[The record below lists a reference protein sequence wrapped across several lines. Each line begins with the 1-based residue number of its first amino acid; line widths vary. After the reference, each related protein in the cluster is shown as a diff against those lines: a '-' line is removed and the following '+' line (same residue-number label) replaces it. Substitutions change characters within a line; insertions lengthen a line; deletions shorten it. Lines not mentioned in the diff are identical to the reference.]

1 MQHWVLFF
9 FSRLLLSFGKLSEIE
24 IGFGDGFFIKLV
36 VVSSDRDLVKR
47 LRGFGQGGI
56 FIIDFGGSD
65 RFIDIL
71 VSLKLLITY
80 HMFFRRFLG
89 NILFG
94 RRFESIAFFRVLTH
108 SELFVATS
116 DGDVVISVGI
126 DDLGLEEIAL
136 VVDGGLRLCVVG
148 RLILG
153 WLGVW
158 WWTGSDYLLLLI
170 EFHRNSYF

>member
-1 MQHWVLFF
+1 M
-9 FSRLLLSFGKLSEIE
+9 LSFGKLSEIE

-36 VVSSDRDLVKR
+36 VVSSDRDLVKG

-80 HMFFRRFLG
+80 HRFFRRFLN

-94 RRFESIAFFRVLTH
+94 RRFESIALFRVLTH
-108 SELFVATS
+108 SELFVTTS
-116 DGDVVISVGI
+116 DGDIVITVGI

-136 VVDGGLRLCVVG
+136 VVDDGLGLCVVG
-148 RLILG
+148 RLVLG

-158 WWTGSDYLLLLI
+158 WWAGSYYLLLLI